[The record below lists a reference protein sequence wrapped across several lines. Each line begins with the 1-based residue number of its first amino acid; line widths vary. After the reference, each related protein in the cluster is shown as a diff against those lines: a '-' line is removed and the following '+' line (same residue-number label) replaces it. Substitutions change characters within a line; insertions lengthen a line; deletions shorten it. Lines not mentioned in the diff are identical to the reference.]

1 MRRLLPLLMIL
12 ASGAIVASFGGCSK
26 TSEDKLAPPAPCD
39 TTNISYS
46 TQVVS
51 ILTENCYSCHG
62 NGSTGGSGGINLN
75 TYVNLK
81 VYADNGYLVGNVTH
95 AAGYPGMP
103 YGKPPLPACEI
114 NTIVAW
120 VHQGA
125 LNN

>member
-1 MRRLLPLLMIL
+1 MRRILPLIMIL
-12 ASGAIVASFGGCSK
+12 SAGALMASFIGCSK
-26 TSEDKLAPPAPCD
+26 KSEDKLAPPVPCD
-39 TTNISYS
+39 TLNVSYQ

-51 ILTENCYSCHG
+51 ILQENCYPCHG
-62 NGSTGGSGGINLN
+62 NGSTAGSGGINLN

-95 AAGYPGMP
+95 APGYPGMP

-125 LNN
+125 INN

>member
-1 MRRLLPLLMIL
+1 MRRILPLIVILSAGALM
-12 ASGAIVASFGGCSK
+12 VSFIGCSK
-26 TSEDKLAPPAPCD
+26 KSEDKLAPAVPCD
-39 TTNISYS
+39 TLNVSYQ
-46 TQVVS
+46 TQIVS
-51 ILTENCYSCHG
+51 ILQENCYSCHG
-62 NGSTGGSGGINLN
+62 NGSTAGSGGINLN

-81 VYADNGYLVGNVTH
+81 IRADNGDLVGNVTH

-103 YGKPPLPACEI
+103 YGKPPLPSCEI